1 MKNYSTYRFPSRELK
16 RETAFNYVKHSPEYP
31 TLIMLH
37 GLGGDMYDWLSK
49 TDIIAYSEEY
59 NFNLIC
65 PEGEDSFYINDYTD
79 YISEELLDIAE
90 EELDMHDFAIGG
102 LSMGGYGAMIAGFI
116 NPNRFSHI
124 LSLSGAMPVY
134 KYERILKEGG
144 ITPEDREYRLRIFGP
159 FDQIRG
165 SYKDPE
171 YLIARSRDILP
182 PLYICCGQDD
192 EHLRD
197 TRLFVEALES
207 LPVDFTYVENEGKH
221 NWEYWSRML
230 KPALD
235 WMKAKSR

>member
-16 RETAFNYVKHSPEYP
+16 RETAFNYVKHNPEYP

-37 GLGGDMYDWLSK
+37 GLGGYMYDWLSK

-59 NFNLIC
+59 SFNLIC

-171 YLIARSRDILP
+171 YLIARSRDILRS
-182 PLYICCGQDD
+182 
-192 EHLRD
+192 EER
-197 TRLFVEALES
+197 RV
-207 LPVDFTYVENEGKH
+207 GK
-221 NWEYWSRML
+221 ECRSRWS
-230 KPALD
+230 PYH
-235 WMKAKSR
+235 